1 MRIRRTRRQDFPR
14 IDAIYREG
22 HDDKFGLPNFDKS
35 VTHAVIEHEG
45 VVIAFGIV
53 KFYAEAV
60 AVLDLKQPRLDRI
73 EALTMLLTEAF
84 RACEDE
90 GLEQLHVYV
99 QDPLFQRL
107 LEQKFDFKPATGT
120 ALVKEFSNGE
130 RRGQKDK
137 QDA

>member
-1 MRIRRTRRQDFPR
+1 MRIRKTRRQDFKQ
-14 IDAIYREG
+14 IDEIYRGG
-22 HDDKFGLPNFDKS
+22 HDEKFALPNLDKS
-35 VTHAVIEHEG
+35 ITHAVIEHEG

-53 KFYAEAV
+53 KLYAEAV
-60 AVLDLKQPRLDRI
+60 AVLDQRQPRLDRI
-73 EALTMLLTEAF
+73 EALTVLLTEAF

-107 LEQKFDFKPATGT
+107 LEQKFDFKPATGV